1 MSADATHAVR
11 PLHPG
16 VVAAADRMGDMPR
29 TVAPLTKD
37 IVGLAGL
44 FITSGTT
51 HLVKP
56 EAFAPLV
63 PSSLSRR
70 RELIYVSGL
79 AELACAAGLLH
90 PRTRRHAGLASAVL
104 LLAVLP
110 GNVQMSANYG
120 KRARRKGTST
130 ARAAFAGTLARL
142 PLQLPLIRT
151 ALKAAG
157 R

>member
-1 MSADATHAVR
+1 
-11 PLHPG
+11 
-16 VVAAADRMGDMPR
+16 MGGMPR

-37 IVGLAGL
+37 IAALAGL

-56 EAFAPLV
+56 EVFEPLV
-63 PSSLSRR
+63 PNSLPRR
-70 RELIYVSGL
+70 RELIYASGV

-90 PRTRRHAGLASAVL
+90 PRTRRYAGFASAAL
-104 LLAVLP
+104 LLAILP

-120 KRARRKGTST
+120 KRAQRKGTP
-130 ARAAFAGTLARL
+130 AAQAAFVGTVARL
-142 PLQLPLIRT
+142 PMQLPLIRT

>member
-1 MSADATHAVR
+1 MT
-11 PLHPG
+11 
-16 VVAAADRMGDMPR
+16 R

-37 IVGLAGL
+37 VVGLAAM

-56 EAFAPLV
+56 DVFDPLV
-63 PSSLSRR
+63 PIALPRR
-70 RELIYVSGL
+70 RELIYASGV
-79 AELACAAGLLH
+79 AELVCAAGLLH
-90 PRTRRHAGLASAVL
+90 PVTRRYAGWASAAL
-104 LLAVLP
+104 LVAILP

-120 KRARRKGTST
+120 KRAQRKRTPS
-130 ARAAFAGTLARL
+130 AQAAFAGTLARL

>member
-1 MSADATHAVR
+1 
-11 PLHPG
+11 
-16 VVAAADRMGDMPR
+16 MGRMPR

-37 IVGLAGL
+37 IAALAGL

-56 EAFAPLV
+56 EVFEPLV
-63 PSSLSRR
+63 PNSLPRR
-70 RELIYVSGL
+70 RELIYVSGV

-90 PRTRRHAGLASAVL
+90 PRTRRYAGFASAAL
-104 LLAVLP
+104 LLAILP
-110 GNVQMSANYG
+110 GNVQLSANYG
-120 KRARRKGTST
+120 KRAQRKGTP
-130 ARAAFAGTLARL
+130 AAQAAFVGTVARL
-142 PLQLPLIRT
+142 PMQLPLIRT

>member
-1 MSADATHAVR
+1 
-11 PLHPG
+11 
-16 VVAAADRMGDMPR
+16 MGRMPR

-37 IVGLAGL
+37 IAALAGL

-56 EAFAPLV
+56 EVFEPLV
-63 PSSLSRR
+63 PNALPRR
-70 RELIYVSGL
+70 RELIYVSGV

-90 PRTRRHAGLASAVL
+90 PRTRRYAGFASAAL
-104 LLAVLP
+104 LLAILP

-120 KRARRKGTST
+120 KRAQRKGTP
-130 ARAAFAGTLARL
+130 AALAAFVGTVARL
-142 PLQLPLIRT
+142 PMQLPLIRA

>member
-1 MSADATHAVR
+1 
-11 PLHPG
+11 
-16 VVAAADRMGDMPR
+16 MPR

-37 IVGLAGL
+37 IAALAGL

-56 EAFAPLV
+56 EVFEPLV
-63 PSSLSRR
+63 PNSLPRR
-70 RELIYVSGL
+70 RELIYASGV

-90 PRTRRHAGLASAVL
+90 PRTRRYAGLASAAL
-104 LLAVLP
+104 LLAILP

-120 KRARRKGTST
+120 KRAQRKGTP
-130 ARAAFAGTLARL
+130 AAQAAFVGTVARL
-142 PLQLPLIRT
+142 PMQLPLIRT

>member
-1 MSADATHAVR
+1 
-11 PLHPG
+11 
-16 VVAAADRMGDMPR
+16 MGDMPR

-37 IVGLAGL
+37 IAALAGL

-56 EAFAPLV
+56 EVFEPLV
-63 PSSLSRR
+63 PNSLPRR
-70 RELIYVSGL
+70 RELIYVSGVV
-79 AELACAAGLLH
+79 ELACAAGLLH
-90 PRTRRHAGLASAVL
+90 PRTRRYAGLASAAL
-104 LLAVLP
+104 LLAILP

-120 KRARRKGTST
+120 KRAQRKGTP
-130 ARAAFAGTLARL
+130 AAQAAFVGTVARL
-142 PLQLPLIRT
+142 PMQLPLIRT

>member
-1 MSADATHAVR
+1 
-11 PLHPG
+11 
-16 VVAAADRMGDMPR
+16 MPR
-29 TVAPLTKD
+29 TAAPLTKD
-37 IVGLAGL
+37 IAALAGL

-56 EAFAPLV
+56 EVFEPLV
-63 PSSLSRR
+63 PSSLPRR
-70 RELIYVSGL
+70 RELIYLSGV

-90 PRTRRHAGLASAVL
+90 PRTRRYAGLASAAL
-104 LLAVLP
+104 LLAILP

-120 KRARRKGTST
+120 KRAQRKGT
-130 ARAAFAGTLARL
+130 AAAQAAFAGTLARL
-142 PLQLPLIRT
+142 PMQLPLIRT